1 MSSCLVS
8 FIRKGEYNLMYFTF
22 FVRLGLSDI
31 VFKFI
36 DERTIKTTLKEQKYE
51 KILSITMIYLPQGG
65 Y

>member
-1 MSSCLVS
+1 
-8 FIRKGEYNLMYFTF
+8 MYFTF